1 MTALLVGTLLAVLG
15 LVYVLYPLMRGA
27 SAAMPV
33 PEADATPESS
43 AIEALREIEF
53 DEATGK
59 LSPEDYATLK
69 SKYTALALNEL
80 RAREGVASVGEAA
93 AGEAVAPNDIED
105 AAERMIAR
113 AKQRGTSCVSCGPR
127 PEPDALYCSDC
138 GRHLGKACL
147 SCGAAVE
154 SDTARFCVECGTAL
168 AA

>member
-69 SKYTALALNEL
+69 SKYTALALHEL
-80 RAREGVASVGEAA
+80 RAREGQASVGEARTPS
-93 AGEAVAPNDIED
+93 AVED
-105 AAERMIAR
+105 AAELMIAR

-127 PEPDALYCSDC
+127 PEPDALYCSNC

-147 SCGAAVE
+147 SCGAAIE

>member
-27 SAAMPV
+27 AVAMPV
-33 PEADATPESS
+33 PEAEATPESS

-53 DEATGK
+53 DQATGK

-69 SKYTALALNEL
+69 SKYTALALSEL
-80 RAREGVASVGEAA
+80 RAREGQAAVGEAA
-93 AGEAVAPNDIED
+93 TTSDLED

>member
-27 SAAMPV
+27 SAALAV

-69 SKYTALALNEL
+69 SKYTALALTEL
-80 RAREGVASVGEAA
+80 RVREGQAAVGESA
-93 AGEAVAPNDIED
+93 EPSPLED

-127 PEPDALYCSDC
+127 PETDALYCSDC

-147 SCGAAVE
+147 SCGAAIE

>member
-15 LVYVLYPLMRGA
+15 LVYVLFPLMRGA

-53 DEATGK
+53 DQATGK

-69 SKYTALALNEL
+69 SKYTALALTEL
-80 RAREGVASVGEAA
+80 RVREGGASVGEAA
-93 AGEAVAPNDIED
+93 APNDIED

-113 AKQRGTSCVSCGPR
+113 AKQRGTSCANCGPR

-147 SCGAAVE
+147 SCGAPVD
-154 SDTARFCVECGTAL
+154 SDTARFCVECGAAL

>member
-27 SAAMPV
+27 AVAMPV

-69 SKYTALALNEL
+69 SKYTALALSEL
-80 RAREGVASVGEAA
+80 RAREGQASVGEAA
-93 AGEAVAPNDIED
+93 ASSALED

-113 AKQRGTSCVSCGPR
+113 AKQRGTSCGSCGPR
-127 PEPDALYCSDC
+127 PETDALYCSDC

>member
-1 MTALLVGTLLAVLG
+1 MTSLLIGTALAVLG
-15 LVYVLYPLMRGA
+15 LAYVLSPILRGA
-27 SAAMPV
+27 VMTLPV
-33 PEADATPESS
+33 PEAEATPESS

-69 SKYTALALNEL
+69 VKYTALALREL
-80 RAREGVASVGEAA
+80 RAREGGASVGEASA
-93 AGEAVAPNDIED
+93 THDIED

-113 AKQRGTSCVSCGPR
+113 AKQRGTSCATCGPR
-127 PEPDALYCSDC
+127 PEADALYCSDC

-147 SCGAAVE
+147 SCGAPVAA
-154 SDTARFCVECGTAL
+154 DTARFCVECGAAL